1 MQWSLLAAVTLLRA
15 THASEPALRVDASGV
30 VRATLRKGESIT
42 ANSACVVGCSGR
54 ASSGRLLRST
64 PLVALGRK
72 KRWWQRGLLR
82 KKDSPF
88 AAYSTRADEAVL
100 MVSSSRVGHAA
111 CVVDASNS
119 TVVLAERSVLC
130 ATPGTELEAS
140 KTKSGLVSVKRGAVA
155 VQGPGRVVAHS
166 VPKGGRLDARSQR
179 VVAWT
184 LQSEAAHDAKDWRAF
199 VGPAVVYLASAAP
212 PAPLGRLLRMRA
224 SPSKGGL
231 KSVVKGSLRFH
242 WFYNRIDKSVRTYF
256 LSGLDH
262 HLACLGTF
270 VVRLTLFPAA
280 IACRDPVFVFGPCGS
295 NRIFIKSGSQA
306 QGASLGIQLGPA
318 GQNVF
323 LSARKKLFI
332 SCVFPS

>member
-1 MQWSLLAAVTLLRA
+1 MQWSLLAAVTLLHA

-30 VRATLRKGESIT
+30 VRATLRKGESMT

-111 CVVDASNS
+111 CIVDASNS

-155 VQGPGRVVAHS
+155 VQGPGRVVAHI

-199 VGPAVVYLASAAP
+199 AGPAVVYLASAAP

-231 KSVVKGSLRFH
+231 KSAAKGVLRKAALSLVAALLLLLGSLVARPE
-242 WFYNRIDKSVRTYF
+242 KSVGD
-256 LSGLDH
+256 LPGEV
-262 HLACLGTF
+262 LALYRGG
-270 VVRLTLFPAA
+270 RAAAAA
-280 IACRDPVFVFGPCGS
+280 ITAGATAASRAAGAARRELQGDAPPSAPPS
-295 NRIFIKSGSQA
+295 NETT
-306 QGASLGIQLGPA
+306 
-318 GQNVF
+318 
-323 LSARKKLFI
+323 
-332 SCVFPS
+332 

>member
-1 MQWSLLAAVTLLRA
+1 MPKMQRRRLRSVAAILLTVCAQA
-15 THASEPALRVDASGV
+15 ELRVDASGV
-30 VRATLRKGESIT
+30 VRATLRKGESMT

-88 AAYSTRADEAVL
+88 AAYSTRADEAVI

-111 CVVDASNS
+111 CVVDATNS

-140 KTKSGLVSVKRGAVA
+140 GKSGLVTVKRGAVA

-199 VGPAVVYLASAAP
+199 AGPAVVYLASAAP

-231 KSVVKGSLRFH
+231 KSVVKGSLRKAALSLVAALLLLLGSLVA
-242 WFYNRIDKSVRTYF
+242 RPEKSVGD
-256 LSGLDH
+256 LPGEV
-262 HLACLGTF
+262 LALYRGS
-270 VVRLTLFPAA
+270 RAAAAA
-280 IACRDPVFVFGPCGS
+280 ITAGATAASRAAGAARRELQGDPS
-295 NRIFIKSGSQA
+295 NET
-306 QGASLGIQLGPA
+306 
-318 GQNVF
+318 
-323 LSARKKLFI
+323 
-332 SCVFPS
+332 

>member
-1 MQWSLLAAVTLLRA
+1 MQWVLALLLLAATRA
-15 THASEPALRVDASGV
+15 THASEPALRVDAASGV
-30 VRATLRKGESIT
+30 VRATLRKGESLT
-42 ANSACVVGCSGR
+42 ANTACVVGCSGR

-88 AAYSTRADEAVL
+88 AAYTTRADEAVI

-111 CVVDASNS
+111 CIVDATNS

-140 KTKSGLVSVKRGAVA
+140 KSGLVTVKRGSVA
-155 VQGPGRVVAHS
+155 VQGPGRVVAHA

-199 VGPAVVYLASAAP
+199 AGPAVVYMASAAP

-231 KSVVKGSLRFH
+231 KSVVKGSLRKAALSLVAALLLLLGSLVA
-242 WFYNRIDKSVRTYF
+242 RPEKSVGD
-256 LSGLDH
+256 LPGEV
-262 HLACLGTF
+262 LALYRGG
-270 VVRLTLFPAA
+270 RAAAAA
-280 IACRDPVFVFGPCGS
+280 ITAGTAAASRASGAARRELQGDPS
-295 NRIFIKSGSQA
+295 NET
-306 QGASLGIQLGPA
+306 
-318 GQNVF
+318 
-323 LSARKKLFI
+323 
-332 SCVFPS
+332 

>member
-88 AAYSTRADEAVL
+88 AAYTTRADEAVL

-111 CVVDASNS
+111 CIVDATNS

-130 ATPGTELEAS
+130 ATPGT
-140 KTKSGLVSVKRGAVA
+140 
-155 VQGPGRVVAHS
+155 Q
-166 VPKGGRLDARSQR
+166 VP
-179 VVAWT
+179 V
-184 LQSEAAHDAKDWRAF
+184 H
-199 VGPAVVYLASAAP
+199 
-212 PAPLGRLLRMRA
+212 
-224 SPSKGGL
+224 
-231 KSVVKGSLRFH
+231 
-242 WFYNRIDKSVRTYF
+242 
-256 LSGLDH
+256 
-262 HLACLGTF
+262 
-270 VVRLTLFPAA
+270 
-280 IACRDPVFVFGPCGS
+280 
-295 NRIFIKSGSQA
+295 
-306 QGASLGIQLGPA
+306 
-318 GQNVF
+318 
-323 LSARKKLFI
+323 
-332 SCVFPS
+332 

>member
-1 MQWSLLAAVTLLRA
+1 MQWSLLAAVALLHA
-15 THASEPALRVDASGV
+15 THASEPALRVDAASGV
-30 VRATLRKGESIT
+30 VRARLRQGESMT

-54 ASSGRLLRST
+54 TSSGRLLRST

-88 AAYSTRADEAVL
+88 AAYSTRADEAVI

-140 KTKSGLVSVKRGAVA
+140 AKSGLVTVKRGAVA
-155 VQGPGRVVAHS
+155 VQGPGRVVAHV
-166 VPKGGRLDARSQR
+166 VPKDGRLDAKAQR

-199 VGPAVVYLASAAP
+199 AGPAVVYLASAAP

-231 KSVVKGSLRFH
+231 KSAAKGVLRKAALSLVAALLLLLGSLVARPE
-242 WFYNRIDKSVRTYF
+242 KSIGDLPGEV
-256 LSGLDH
+256 
-262 HLACLGTF
+262 LALYRGG
-270 VVRLTLFPAA
+270 RRAAAA
-280 IACRDPVFVFGPCGS
+280 ITAGATAASRAAGAARRELQGDPS
-295 NRIFIKSGSQA
+295 NETT
-306 QGASLGIQLGPA
+306 
-318 GQNVF
+318 
-323 LSARKKLFI
+323 
-332 SCVFPS
+332 

>member
-15 THASEPALRVDASGV
+15 THASEPALRVDAASGV
-30 VRATLRKGESIT
+30 VRATLKKGESLT

-140 KTKSGLVSVKRGAVA
+140 KKSGLVTVTRGAVA
-155 VQGPGRVVAHS
+155 VQGPGRVVAHV

-199 VGPAVVYLASAAP
+199 AGPAVVYLASAAP

-231 KSVVKGSLRFH
+231 KSVVKGSLRKAALSLVAALLLLLGSLVA
-242 WFYNRIDKSVRTYF
+242 RPEKSVGD
-256 LSGLDH
+256 LPGEI
-262 HLACLGTF
+262 LALYRGG
-270 VVRLTLFPAA
+270 RRAA
-280 IACRDPVFVFGPCGS
+280 AAVTAGATAASRAAGAARRELQGDAPPSAPPS
-295 NRIFIKSGSQA
+295 NETT
-306 QGASLGIQLGPA
+306 
-318 GQNVF
+318 
-323 LSARKKLFI
+323 
-332 SCVFPS
+332 

>member
-1 MQWSLLAAVTLLRA
+1 
-15 THASEPALRVDASGV
+15 
-30 VRATLRKGESIT
+30 
-42 ANSACVVGCSGR
+42 
-54 ASSGRLLRST
+54 
-64 PLVALGRK
+64 
-72 KRWWQRGLLR
+72 
-82 KKDSPF
+82 
-88 AAYSTRADEAVL
+88 

-140 KTKSGLVSVKRGAVA
+140 GKSGLVTVKRGAVA

-199 VGPAVVYLASAAP
+199 AGPAVVYLASAAP

-231 KSVVKGSLRFH
+231 KSVVKGSLRKAALSLVAALLLLLGSLVA
-242 WFYNRIDKSVRTYF
+242 RPEKSVGD
-256 LSGLDH
+256 LPGEV
-262 HLACLGTF
+262 LALYRGS
-270 VVRLTLFPAA
+270 RAAAAA
-280 IACRDPVFVFGPCGS
+280 ITAGATAASRAAGAARRELQGDPS
-295 NRIFIKSGSQA
+295 NET
-306 QGASLGIQLGPA
+306 
-318 GQNVF
+318 
-323 LSARKKLFI
+323 
-332 SCVFPS
+332 

>member
-1 MQWSLLAAVTLLRA
+1 MPGMLRRRLRSVAAILLTVCAQAEL
-15 THASEPALRVDASGV
+15 SVDASGV
-30 VRATLRKGESIT
+30 VRATLRKGESMT

-54 ASSGRLLRST
+54 ASSAKLLRST

-140 KTKSGLVSVKRGAVA
+140 KGKGGLVTVKRGAVA
-155 VQGPGRVVAHS
+155 VQGPGRVVSHV
-166 VPKGGRLDARSQR
+166 VPKGGRFEAKSQR

-199 VGPAVVYLASAAP
+199 AGPAVVYLASAAP

-231 KSVVKGSLRFH
+231 KSAAKGVLRKAALSLVAALLLLLGSLVARPE
-242 WFYNRIDKSVRTYF
+242 KSIGDLPGEV
-256 LSGLDH
+256 
-262 HLACLGTF
+262 LALYRGS
-270 VVRLTLFPAA
+270 RAAAAA
-280 IACRDPVFVFGPCGS
+280 ITAGATAASRAAGAARRELQGDPS
-295 NRIFIKSGSQA
+295 NETT
-306 QGASLGIQLGPA
+306 
-318 GQNVF
+318 
-323 LSARKKLFI
+323 
-332 SCVFPS
+332 

>member
-30 VRATLRKGESIT
+30 VRATLRKGESMT

-140 KTKSGLVSVKRGAVA
+140 GKSGLVTVKRGAVA

-166 VPKGGRLDARSQR
+166 VPKGGKFEAKAQR

-184 LQSEAAHDAKDWRAF
+184 LQSETTNDAKDWRAF
-199 VGPAVVYLASAAP
+199 AGPAVVYLASAAP

-231 KSVVKGSLRFH
+231 KSVVKGSLRKAALSLVAALLLLLGSLVA
-242 WFYNRIDKSVRTYF
+242 RPEKSVVD
-256 LSGLDH
+256 LPGEV
-262 HLACLGTF
+262 LALYRGG
-270 VVRLTLFPAA
+270 RRAAAA
-280 IACRDPVFVFGPCGS
+280 ITAGATAASRAAGAARRELQGDPS
-295 NRIFIKSGSQA
+295 NET
-306 QGASLGIQLGPA
+306 
-318 GQNVF
+318 
-323 LSARKKLFI
+323 
-332 SCVFPS
+332 

>member
-1 MQWSLLAAVTLLRA
+1 MQWSLLAAVTLLPA
-15 THASEPALRVDASGV
+15 THASEPALRVDAASGV
-30 VRATLRKGESIT
+30 VSARLRKGESMT

-88 AAYSTRADEAVL
+88 AAYTTRADEAVI

-111 CVVDASNS
+111 CIVDATNS

-140 KTKSGLVSVKRGAVA
+140 KSGLVTVKRGSVA
-155 VQGPGRVVAHS
+155 VQGPGRVVAHA

-179 VVAWT
+179 VVAWS
-184 LQSEAAHDAKDWRAF
+184 LQSEVTNDAKDWRAF
-199 VGPAVVYLASAAP
+199 AGPAVVYLASAAP

-231 KSVVKGSLRFH
+231 KSVVKGSLRKAALSLVAALLLLLGSLVA
-242 WFYNRIDKSVRTYF
+242 RPEKSVGD
-256 LSGLDH
+256 LPGEV
-262 HLACLGTF
+262 LALYRGG
-270 VVRLTLFPAA
+270 RAAAAA
-280 IACRDPVFVFGPCGS
+280 ITAGATAASRAAGAARRELQGDPS
-295 NRIFIKSGSQA
+295 NET
-306 QGASLGIQLGPA
+306 
-318 GQNVF
+318 
-323 LSARKKLFI
+323 
-332 SCVFPS
+332 

>member
-15 THASEPALRVDASGV
+15 THASEPALRVDAASGV
-30 VRATLRKGESIT
+30 VRATLRKGESMT

-111 CVVDASNS
+111 CIVDATNS

-140 KTKSGLVSVKRGAVA
+140 KSGLVAVKRGEVA
-155 VQGPGRVVAHS
+155 VQGPGRVVAHV

-199 VGPAVVYLASAAP
+199 AGPAVVYLASAAP

-231 KSVVKGSLRFH
+231 KSVVKGSLRKAALSLVAALLLLLGSLVA
-242 WFYNRIDKSVRTYF
+242 RPEKSVGD
-256 LSGLDH
+256 LPGEV
-262 HLACLGTF
+262 LALYRGG
-270 VVRLTLFPAA
+270 RRAAAA
-280 IACRDPVFVFGPCGS
+280 ITAGATAASRAAGAARRELQGDAPPSAPPS
-295 NRIFIKSGSQA
+295 NETT
-306 QGASLGIQLGPA
+306 
-318 GQNVF
+318 
-323 LSARKKLFI
+323 
-332 SCVFPS
+332 

>member
-1 MQWSLLAAVTLLRA
+1 MQWVLTLLLLASTRA
-15 THASEPALRVDASGV
+15 THASEPALRVDAASGV
-30 VRATLRKGESIT
+30 VRATLRQGESMT

-88 AAYSTRADEAVL
+88 AAYSTRADEAVI

-111 CVVDASNS
+111 CIVDATNS

-140 KTKSGLVSVKRGAVA
+140 KGKGGLVTVKRGAVA
-155 VQGPGRVVAHS
+155 VQGPGRVVAHV

-179 VVAWT
+179 VVAWS
-184 LQSEAAHDAKDWRAF
+184 LQSEVTNDAKDWRAF
-199 VGPAVVYLASAAP
+199 AGPAVVYLASAAP

-231 KSVVKGSLRFH
+231 KSAAKGALRKAALSLVAALLLLLGSLVARPE
-242 WFYNRIDKSVRTYF
+242 KSVGD
-256 LSGLDH
+256 LPGEV
-262 HLACLGTF
+262 LALYRGS
-270 VVRLTLFPAA
+270 RAAAAA
-280 IACRDPVFVFGPCGS
+280 ITAGATAASRAAGAARRELQGDPS
-295 NRIFIKSGSQA
+295 NET
-306 QGASLGIQLGPA
+306 
-318 GQNVF
+318 
-323 LSARKKLFI
+323 
-332 SCVFPS
+332 

>member
-1 MQWSLLAAVTLLRA
+1 MQWSLLAAVALLHA

-30 VRATLRKGESIT
+30 VRATLRKGESVT
-42 ANSACVVGCSGR
+42 ANSSCVVGCSGR

-88 AAYSTRADEAVL
+88 AAYSTRADEAVI

-140 KTKSGLVSVKRGAVA
+140 PKSGTVTVKRGAVA
-155 VQGPGRVVAHS
+155 VQGPGRVVAHV
-166 VPKGGRLDARSQR
+166 VPKGGRLDARAQR
-179 VVAWT
+179 VIAWT
-184 LQSEAAHDAKDWRAF
+184 LQSETTNDAKDWRAF
-199 VGPAVVYLASAAP
+199 AGPAVVYLASAAP

-231 KSVVKGSLRFH
+231 KSAAKGALRKAALSLVAALLLLLGSLVARPE
-242 WFYNRIDKSVRTYF
+242 KSVGD
-256 LSGLDH
+256 LPGEV
-262 HLACLGTF
+262 LALYRGG
-270 VVRLTLFPAA
+270 RRAAAA
-280 IACRDPVFVFGPCGS
+280 ITAGTAAASRAAGAARRELQGDAPPSAPPS
-295 NRIFIKSGSQA
+295 NETT
-306 QGASLGIQLGPA
+306 
-318 GQNVF
+318 
-323 LSARKKLFI
+323 
-332 SCVFPS
+332 

>member
-1 MQWSLLAAVTLLRA
+1 MQRRRLRSVAAILLTVCAQAEL
-15 THASEPALRVDASGV
+15 SVDASGV
-30 VRATLRKGESIT
+30 VRATLRKGESMT

-54 ASSGRLLRST
+54 ASSAKLLRST

-88 AAYSTRADEAVL
+88 AAYSTRADEAVI

-140 KTKSGLVSVKRGAVA
+140 GKSGLVTVKRGAVA
-155 VQGPGRVVAHS
+155 VQGPGRVVSHV
-166 VPKGGRLDARSQR
+166 VPKGGRFEAKSQR

-199 VGPAVVYLASAAP
+199 AGPAVVYLASAAP

-231 KSVVKGSLRFH
+231 KSVVKGSLRKAALSLVAALLLLLGSLVA
-242 WFYNRIDKSVRTYF
+242 RPEKSVGD
-256 LSGLDH
+256 LPGEV
-262 HLACLGTF
+262 LALYRGS
-270 VVRLTLFPAA
+270 RAAAAA
-280 IACRDPVFVFGPCGS
+280 ITAGATAASRAAGAARRELQGDPS
-295 NRIFIKSGSQA
+295 NET
-306 QGASLGIQLGPA
+306 
-318 GQNVF
+318 
-323 LSARKKLFI
+323 
-332 SCVFPS
+332 

>member
-15 THASEPALRVDASGV
+15 THASEPALRVDAASGV
-30 VRATLRKGESIT
+30 VRATLRKGESMT

-54 ASSGRLLRST
+54 ASSGRLVRST

-111 CVVDASNS
+111 CIVDATNS

-140 KTKSGLVSVKRGAVA
+140 KGGLVTVKRGAVA

-166 VPKGGRLDARSQR
+166 VPKGGKFEAKAQR

-184 LQSEAAHDAKDWRAF
+184 LPSETTNDAKDWRAF
-199 VGPAVVYLASAAP
+199 AGPAVVYLASAAP

-224 SPSKGGL
+224 SPPKGGL
-231 KSVVKGSLRFH
+231 KSVVKGSLRKAALSLVAALLLLLGSLVA
-242 WFYNRIDKSVRTYF
+242 RPEKSVGD
-256 LSGLDH
+256 LPGEV
-262 HLACLGTF
+262 LALYRGG
-270 VVRLTLFPAA
+270 RRAA
-280 IACRDPVFVFGPCGS
+280 AAVTAGATAASRAAGAARRELQGDPS
-295 NRIFIKSGSQA
+295 NET
-306 QGASLGIQLGPA
+306 
-318 GQNVF
+318 
-323 LSARKKLFI
+323 
-332 SCVFPS
+332 

>member
-1 MQWSLLAAVTLLRA
+1 MQWALALLLLAATRA
-15 THASEPALRVDASGV
+15 THASEPALRVDAASGV
-30 VRATLRKGESIT
+30 VRATLRKGESMT

-88 AAYSTRADEAVL
+88 AAYTTRADEAVL

-119 TVVLAERSVLC
+119 TIVLAERSVLC

-140 KTKSGLVSVKRGAVA
+140 KNGLVTVKRGAVA
-155 VQGPGRVVAHS
+155 VQGPGRVVAHV
-166 VPKGGRLDARSQR
+166 VPKGGRLDAKSQR

-184 LQSEAAHDAKDWRAF
+184 LQSETTNDAKDWRAF
-199 VGPAVVYLASAAP
+199 AGPAVVYLASAAP

-231 KSVVKGSLRFH
+231 KSAAKGALRKAALSLVAALLLLLGSLVARPE
-242 WFYNRIDKSVRTYF
+242 KSVGD
-256 LSGLDH
+256 LPGEV
-262 HLACLGTF
+262 LALYRGG
-270 VVRLTLFPAA
+270 RRAA
-280 IACRDPVFVFGPCGS
+280 AAVTAGATAASRAAGAARRELQGDPS
-295 NRIFIKSGSQA
+295 NET
-306 QGASLGIQLGPA
+306 
-318 GQNVF
+318 
-323 LSARKKLFI
+323 
-332 SCVFPS
+332 

>member
-30 VRATLRKGESIT
+30 VRATLRKGESMT

-140 KTKSGLVSVKRGAVA
+140 KKSGLVAVKRGAVA
-155 VQGPGRVVAHS
+155 VQGPGRVVSHV
-166 VPKGGRLDARSQR
+166 VPKGGRFEAKSQR

-184 LQSEAAHDAKDWRAF
+184 LQSEAAHDSKDWRAF
-199 VGPAVVYLASAAP
+199 AGPAVVYLASAAP

-231 KSVVKGSLRFH
+231 KSVVKGSLRKAALSLVAALLLLLGSLVA
-242 WFYNRIDKSVRTYF
+242 RPEKSVGD
-256 LSGLDH
+256 LPGEI
-262 HLACLGTF
+262 LALYRGG
-270 VVRLTLFPAA
+270 RRAA
-280 IACRDPVFVFGPCGS
+280 AAV
-295 NRIFIKSGSQA
+295 
-306 QGASLGIQLGPA
+306 PA
-318 GQNVF
+318 GATAA
-323 LSARKKLFI
+323 SRAAGAARRELQGD
-332 SCVFPS
+332 PSNET

>member
-54 ASSGRLLRST
+54 ASSGRLVRST

-155 VQGPGRVVAHS
+155 VQGPGRVVAHV

-199 VGPAVVYLASAAP
+199 AGPAVVYLASAAP

-231 KSVVKGSLRFH
+231 KSAAKGALRKAALSLVAALLLLLGSLVARPE
-242 WFYNRIDKSVRTYF
+242 KSVAD
-256 LSGLDH
+256 LPGEV
-262 HLACLGTF
+262 LALYRGG
-270 VVRLTLFPAA
+270 RAAAAA
-280 IACRDPVFVFGPCGS
+280 ITAGATAASRAAGAARRELQGDPS
-295 NRIFIKSGSQA
+295 NET
-306 QGASLGIQLGPA
+306 
-318 GQNVF
+318 
-323 LSARKKLFI
+323 
-332 SCVFPS
+332 

>member
-15 THASEPALRVDASGV
+15 THASEPALRVDAASGV
-30 VRATLRKGESIT
+30 VRATLKKGESLT

-140 KTKSGLVSVKRGAVA
+140 KKSGLVTVTRGAVA
-155 VQGPGRVVAHS
+155 VQGPGRVVAHV

-199 VGPAVVYLASAAP
+199 AGPAVVYLASAAP

-231 KSVVKGSLRFH
+231 KSAAKGVLRKAALSLVAALLLLLGSLVARPE
-242 WFYNRIDKSVRTYF
+242 KSVGD
-256 LSGLDH
+256 LPGEV
-262 HLACLGTF
+262 LALYRGG
-270 VVRLTLFPAA
+270 RRAAAA
-280 IACRDPVFVFGPCGS
+280 ITAGTAAASRAAGAARRELQGDAPPSAPPS
-295 NRIFIKSGSQA
+295 NETT
-306 QGASLGIQLGPA
+306 
-318 GQNVF
+318 
-323 LSARKKLFI
+323 
-332 SCVFPS
+332 

>member
-1 MQWSLLAAVTLLRA
+1 MAAILLTVCAQAEL
-15 THASEPALRVDASGV
+15 SVDAASGV
-30 VRATLRKGESIT
+30 VRATLRKGESMT

-88 AAYSTRADEAVL
+88 AAYSTRADEAVI

-140 KTKSGLVSVKRGAVA
+140 RSGGLVTVKRGRVA

-184 LQSEAAHDAKDWRAF
+184 HQSEAAHDAKDWRAF
-199 VGPAVVYLASAAP
+199 AGPAVVYLASAAP

-231 KSVVKGSLRFH
+231 KSAAKGALRKAALSLVAALLLLLGSLVARPE
-242 WFYNRIDKSVRTYF
+242 KSVGDLPGEVLTLYRGGRAAAAAITAGATAASRAAGAARRE
-256 LSGLDH
+256 LSGD
-262 HLACLGTF
+262 A
-270 VVRLTLFPAA
+270 P
-280 IACRDPVFVFGPCGS
+280 P
-295 NRIFIKSGSQA
+295 
-306 QGASLGIQLGPA
+306 
-318 GQNVF
+318 
-323 LSARKKLFI
+323 SA
-332 SCVFPS
+332 PPGNETT

>member
-130 ATPGTELEAS
+130 ATPGT
-140 KTKSGLVSVKRGAVA
+140 
-155 VQGPGRVVAHS
+155 Q
-166 VPKGGRLDARSQR
+166 VP
-179 VVAWT
+179 V
-184 LQSEAAHDAKDWRAF
+184 H
-199 VGPAVVYLASAAP
+199 
-212 PAPLGRLLRMRA
+212 
-224 SPSKGGL
+224 
-231 KSVVKGSLRFH
+231 
-242 WFYNRIDKSVRTYF
+242 
-256 LSGLDH
+256 
-262 HLACLGTF
+262 
-270 VVRLTLFPAA
+270 
-280 IACRDPVFVFGPCGS
+280 
-295 NRIFIKSGSQA
+295 
-306 QGASLGIQLGPA
+306 
-318 GQNVF
+318 
-323 LSARKKLFI
+323 
-332 SCVFPS
+332 

>member
-1 MQWSLLAAVTLLRA
+1 MLRRRLRA
-15 THASEPALRVDASGV
+15 VAALLTLCTPAQAELSRLSVDAASGV
-30 VRATLRKGESIT
+30 VRATLRKGESMT

-88 AAYSTRADEAVL
+88 AAYTTRADEAVL

-140 KTKSGLVSVKRGAVA
+140 GKSGLVTVKRGAVA

-199 VGPAVVYLASAAP
+199 AGPAVVYLASAAP

-231 KSVVKGSLRFH
+231 KSAAKGVLRKAALSLVAALLLLLGSLVARPE
-242 WFYNRIDKSVRTYF
+242 KSVGD
-256 LSGLDH
+256 LPGEV
-262 HLACLGTF
+262 LALYRGS
-270 VVRLTLFPAA
+270 RAAAAA
-280 IACRDPVFVFGPCGS
+280 ITAGATAASRAAGAARRELQGDPS
-295 NRIFIKSGSQA
+295 NET
-306 QGASLGIQLGPA
+306 
-318 GQNVF
+318 
-323 LSARKKLFI
+323 
-332 SCVFPS
+332 

>member
-1 MQWSLLAAVTLLRA
+1 MLLLAATRA
-15 THASEPALRVDASGV
+15 MSEPALRVDAASGV
-30 VRATLRKGESIT
+30 VRARLRQGESMT

-54 ASSGRLLRST
+54 ASSGKLLRST

-111 CVVDASNS
+111 CIVDASNS

-140 KTKSGLVSVKRGAVA
+140 GKSGLVTVKRGAVA

-199 VGPAVVYLASAAP
+199 AGPAVVYLASAAP

-231 KSVVKGSLRFH
+231 KSVVKGSLRKAALSLVAALLLLLGSLVA
-242 WFYNRIDKSVRTYF
+242 RPEKSVGD
-256 LSGLDH
+256 LPGEV
-262 HLACLGTF
+262 LALYRGG
-270 VVRLTLFPAA
+270 RAAAAA
-280 IACRDPVFVFGPCGS
+280 ITAGATAASRAAGAARRELQGDPS
-295 NRIFIKSGSQA
+295 NETT
-306 QGASLGIQLGPA
+306 
-318 GQNVF
+318 
-323 LSARKKLFI
+323 
-332 SCVFPS
+332 